1 MIKNNIF
8 SKYIKNLKYIKN
20 NFIIKFN
27 VIKNKKKKGEKITI
41 LDILNE
47 FKFIDSKKHIKNTS
61 RSNSNNL
68 KEKNKKPK
76 SKSNI
81 ELTVLLKNTLI
92 ASTLIVVSLGFSFSI
107 FEQANDISFMKITEE
122 NENKILNI
130 LKSPKTNVYIKPF
143 YIEDENDV
151 NYYVNVLDNLDYYSY
166 RIKLD
171 AVSDELK
178 NELLLNNYKNTSNVK
193 TLNNIELNS
202 IVEYNDN
209 YLINNKYNINKNKV
223 DEYSLEKFNSDIK
236 TKTINDFNNLKALI
250 ISSTTLILSIISNV
264 LYFYTKKVISKK

>member
-223 DEYSLEKFNSDIK
+223 DKYSLEKFNSDIK

-250 ISSTTLILSIISNV
+250 ISSTTLILSIISNI

>member
-107 FEQANDISFMKITEE
+107 FEQANGISFMKITEE

>member
-250 ISSTTLILSIISNV
+250 ISFTTLILSIISNV